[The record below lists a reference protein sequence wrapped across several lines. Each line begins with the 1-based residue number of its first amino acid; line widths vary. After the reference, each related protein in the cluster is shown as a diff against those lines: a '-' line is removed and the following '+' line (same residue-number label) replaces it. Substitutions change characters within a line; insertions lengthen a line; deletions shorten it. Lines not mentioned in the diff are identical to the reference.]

1 MGTNA
6 STASP
11 QAELNAASTG
21 TQAATPATQMQ
32 LYPNAQA
39 NAGLQG
45 TGAVNT
51 TAIAPSAGAGG
62 VTFGVNV
69 PGDPGI
75 NAAATAAANTI
86 GGNTGYTTNA
96 EKGGAVTDP
105 SSLAGQSF
113 NSALAQLQAPPVSQ
127 QQTVGAGQFQLSPAP
142 PPTVATPPPLGYAL
156 NYNNLSPYLTA
167 QTNEANQQTYSNL
180 SQGLG
185 LLGTGS
191 NAAQQDIST
200 LGASESQQIQTQL
213 QNSIGQ
219 NDAQMAE
226 SGLTGSTVGAAMNAQ
241 AQRTA
246 NLAQTALVEQVG
258 TAQAQVAVQGAGAMA
273 NYLAAPS
280 YNNDNSTLL
289 SAATAMSNYSQG
301 FVNTPSL
308 GTEVGTQAASAGIS
322 LLLGG
327 SGSGSGSGSGGGA
340 VGGLLAGLFA

>member
-1 MGTNA
+1 MGVGPGGGNSQNNYQPA
-6 STASP
+6 GSS
-11 QAELNAASTG
+11 AALS
-21 TQAATPATQMQ
+21 QNQ
-32 LYPNAQA
+32 LYPNAQV

-45 TGAVNT
+45 TSAANT
-51 TAIAPSAGAGG
+51 TVVPPAPGTGNT
-62 VTFGVNV
+62 TFSVNV

-75 NAAATAAANTI
+75 NSAATAAANTI
-86 GGNTGYTTNA
+86 GGNTGFQTNSG
-96 EKGGAVTDP
+96 KGGAVTDP
-105 SSLAGQSF
+105 SSLSGQSF
-113 NSALAQLQAPPVSQ
+113 NSALAQLQAPPVST

-185 LLGTGS
+185 LLGTGY
-191 NAAQQDIST
+191 NAAQQDVST
-200 LGASESQQIQTQL
+200 LGASESQQIQTQM

-219 NDAQMAE
+219 NDAQMAQ

-258 TAQAQVAVQGAGAMA
+258 TAQAQVAAAGAGAMA
-273 NYLAAPS
+273 TYLAAPS

-322 LLLGG
+322 ELLGS
-327 SGSGSGSGSGGGA
+327 SGSGSGSSGAGGGA
-340 VGGLLAGLFA
+340 LGGILGALFA